1 MLIDDVTRYVALYR
15 RLGRSFAE
23 QSRTL
28 HLFARFAAARG
39 DSHVRVACVHDW
51 CATASSPSLADM
63 LSVDRGIT
71 GNGAIGAP
79 CICAGQDCAG

>member
-1 MLIDDVTRYVALYR
+1 MLIDDVTRYVALYQ

-39 DSHVRVACVHDW
+39 DNHVRVASVHDW
-51 CATASSPSLADM
+51 CATASSPQC
-63 LSVDRGIT
+63 RGSPT
-71 GNGAIGAP
+71 
-79 CICAGQDCAG
+79 

>member
-1 MLIDDVTRYVALYR
+1 MLIEDVARYVALYR

-51 CATASSPSLADM
+51 CATASSPSLARTCENG
-63 LSVDRGIT
+63 SAKVCHGSGGIVLLR
-71 GNGAIGAP
+71 AE
-79 CICAGQDCAG
+79 